1 MRLFQNLV
9 GFGTA
14 SNEEGNVKMG
24 RRGGPGAIRGRFFCG
39 SGGSNGSV
47 AQHHDLKPCRM
58 FMAPVAHIA
67 VVPVLVYRNPGMD
80 TNKPDQDRPEKL
92 QGA

>member
-1 MRLFQNLV
+1 
-9 GFGTA
+9 
-14 SNEEGNVKMG
+14 
-24 RRGGPGAIRGRFFCG
+24 
-39 SGGSNGSV
+39 
-47 AQHHDLKPCRM
+47 M